1 MAFEV
6 SVTPLTLV
14 RYILVRSEGIHG
26 LGTKA
31 DALPPRIEPR
41 RPRMD
46 RVCLR
51 LLRCALRFFLWLR
64 LRRRCV
70 RRLALLLLRLALL
83 LLRLTLLLLRLE
95 LVRLPLMECL
105 RPDFLVNGILRGI
118 VYTEIITKNNI
129 LRRLVR
135 LLYIDVSQHV
145 ATATHL
151 CESKFIKDIALGGLR
166 GVFLG

>member
-83 LLRLTLLLLRLE
+83 LLRLE

-151 CESKFIKDIALGGLR
+151 CESKFIEDIALGGLR

>member
-64 LRRRCV
+64 LRRWCV
-70 RRLALLLLRLALL
+70 RRLALLLVRLA
-83 LLRLTLLLLRLE
+83 